1 MVFVVVVKL
10 RVLTWGD
17 DPALSEWATYAIVS
31 ALIKRWGGGGGT
43 THDIHTHSGEGSV
56 IKEVESG
63 AMGP

>member
-31 ALIKRWGGGGGT
+31 ALIRRWGGGEAR
-43 THDIHTHSGEGSV
+43 HMIHTHSGEGSV